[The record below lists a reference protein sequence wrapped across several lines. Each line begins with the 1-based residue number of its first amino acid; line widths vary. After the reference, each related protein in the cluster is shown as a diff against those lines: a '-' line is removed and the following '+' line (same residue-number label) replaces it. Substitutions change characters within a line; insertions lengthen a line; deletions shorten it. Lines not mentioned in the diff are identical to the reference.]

1 MVVRKQPDTPSSFVL
16 SHAARVHR
24 EAYLGQK
31 MDRLAAEAKTKLA
44 SGDKKAAL
52 MAMKKRKLYEA
63 EIAKITNVKMTL
75 ETQAINLESAAG
87 TADAF
92 QAMNA
97 GNNTMQKIRNDMG
110 GVEKVD
116 DVMMDMQDEFQ
127 MQEEVSNAIG
137 QSVDPMFA
145 GMDMNDDD
153 LMKELEGLGGDMTMG
168 LAEKFDA
175 AEGKLSPAGPPKRK
189 PLWNKSPSK
198 KEADELSKL
207 EAELAIAS

>member
-1 MVVRKQPDTPSSFVL
+1 MN
-16 SHAARVHR
+16 
-24 EAYLGQK
+24 
-31 MDRLAAEAKTKLA
+31 RLAAEAKQKLA
-44 SGDKKAAL
+44 TGDKKAAL
-52 MAMKKRKLYEA
+52 MAMKKRKLYES

-97 GNNTMQKIRNDMG
+97 GNSTMQKIRNDMG

-116 DVMMDMQDEFQ
+116 DVMMDMQEEFQ
-127 MQEEVSNAIG
+127 MQEELSNAIG
-137 QSVDPMFA
+137 QSVDPLYG
-145 GMDMNDDD
+145 GMDDED

-168 LAEKFDA
+168 LAAKFDE
-175 AEGKLSPAGPPKRK
+175 AEGKLSASGPPKK
-189 PLWNKSPSK
+189 TPLWSKKPSK
-198 KEADELSKL
+198 QEADELSKL